1 MSDKPAPDEPV
12 ERPDWLAL
20 ASRLGE
26 LLLESAT
33 GERPGAPGA
42 PGGAAWAAATAEP
55 GPGDSGEP
63 GHDPLAC
70 RFCPLCQAIAWLY
83 RTHPEV
89 AGQLAGAAAGLTSV
103 VREVLESAAADHP
116 PPGPDPD
123 AAAEPGTAGDAG
135 APPEPEPVRRERI
148 IVTD

>member
-1 MSDKPAPDEPV
+1 MNDRPTAEEPV

-26 LLLESAT
+26 LLLDSAT
-33 GERPGAPGA
+33 SERPGGPDVSAV
-42 PGGAAWAAATAEP
+42 AAWAAATAEP
-55 GPGDSGEP
+55 GPEGSDEP

-89 AGQLAGAAAGLTSV
+89 AGQLAGAAAGLASV
-103 VREVLESAAADHP
+103 VSEVLQSAAAEHP

-123 AAAEPGTAGDAG
+123 GAAEPDAAGDAG
-135 APPEPEPVRRERI
+135 APPEREQVRQERI